1 MMSKNIYVKNKEK
14 EKDKSE
20 NGVTLIS
27 LVVTIIVL
35 SIIAGISIYSGK
47 NTIKRAKLEELRT
60 NMLLIETKA
69 KEYIEEVD
77 FRIGP
82 IDKSNNPAEYLRRLN
97 MAKEVYTNAG
107 LVKAT
112 GVTIPIDNTKGEVYE
127 VTPDALNKMELNIKL
142 GTDEKYLIQF
152 DETNL
157 KTEIYN
163 TIGFDG
169 KYSLTDIENIEI

>member
-1 MMSKNIYVKNKEK
+1 MMSKNIYVKNNENKKKEQ
-14 EKDKSE
+14 
-20 NGVTLIS
+20 GVTLIS

-47 NTIKRAKLEELRT
+47 NTIRRAKLEELRT

-69 KEYIEEVD
+69 KEYVEEVN

-82 IDKSNNPAEYLRRLN
+82 IDSNNLEYNNRLN
-97 MAKEVYTNAG
+97 KAKEVYTNAG
-107 LVKAT
+107 LINAT

-127 VTPDALNKMELNIKL
+127 VTTDALNKMELNIKL

-169 KYSLTDIENIEI
+169 KYSLTDIEKIEI

>member
-1 MMSKNIYVKNKEK
+1 MMSKNIYVKNNENKKKEQ
-14 EKDKSE
+14 
-20 NGVTLIS
+20 GVTLIS

-47 NTIKRAKLEELRT
+47 NTIRRAKLEELRT

-69 KEYIEEVD
+69 KEYVEEVN

-82 IDKSNNPAEYLRRLN
+82 IDSNNLEYNNRLN
-97 MAKEVYTNAG
+97 KAKEVYTNAG
-107 LVKAT
+107 LVNAT

-127 VTPDALNKMELNIKL
+127 VTTDALNKMELNIKL